1 MSYISDMQAFYPK
14 SWRQRIAI
22 NQYNGFEEWEGK
34 KPVTVT
40 VHQTTLRYGGPEEG
54 GWWFTQGEPE
64 KTYCI
69 FDKKQA
75 IKTFIKVCEEY
86 KVWEQPSL
94 GLSTTDYNWEV
105 SFASTAA
112 KHYPAERPY
121 YC

>member
-1 MSYISDMQAFYPK
+1 MQAFYPK

-75 IKTFIKVCEEY
+75 IKTFIEVCDEY
-86 KVWEQPSL
+86 ETWEQPSL
-94 GLSTTDYNWEV
+94 GETSTQYNWEV
-105 SFASTAA
+105 SFASDSARRYPE
-112 KHYPAERPY
+112 KRPHY
-121 YC
+121 C